1 AECHSHVRL
10 QQWCPPSS
18 ARDAQGCDRSERDRF
33 GGTLRHLAETP
44 AGAAGMR
51 NLLALILSVIAFSAG
66 ALAQSSTAQPA
77 AWSRM
82 LAGPQD
88 RGTAAERGAAVFNN
102 WCSACHGKD
111 PRNAPGTASLQFKYQ
126 GRTPAA
132 LEERRD
138 LTPQAIRLFVRQGV
152 ATMPFS
158 RKTEVSDA
166 DLEALTA
173 YLTQPKP

>member
-1 AECHSHVRL
+1 MRTLFVSTLIMAA
-10 QQWCPPSS
+10 SS
-18 ARDAQGCDRSERDRF
+18 AGPFAQG
-33 GGTLRHLAETP
+33 
-44 AGAAGMR
+44 
-51 NLLALILSVIAFSAG
+51 
-66 ALAQSSTAQPA
+66 STAQPA
-77 AWSRM
+77 AWSRT
-82 LAGPQD
+82 LAALQD

-102 WCSACHGKD
+102 WCGACHGKD

-132 LEERRD
+132 LEDRRD
-138 LTPQAIRLFVRQGV
+138 LTPQAIKLYVRQGV

-173 YLTQPKP
+173 YLTRAKP